1 MPWELLA
8 RYFAGELEG
17 EEKEQ
22 MKSWINK
29 NPERALRVEELR
41 EIWEQSGVPAYDL
54 DAEKAWQRL
63 STDMDKLDQG
73 DFQVKKV
80 LGTKDRQYY
89 SGNNRENRSG
99 RVIRRLVMAA
109 TAAVIIITA
118 GLFAYSNYEGIS
130 SQNEKVD
137 KTAMRLI
144 TTGNG
149 ERATYTL
156 NDGSKVI
163 LHAGSKLQVPLSFN
177 TAQRNLYLEGEA
189 YFEVAHDDKKPFL
202 VHSKNAFTR
211 VLGTKFLVKA
221 WPDNSEEVEVVVSEG
236 RVALGQEKEFESQA
250 SNEVII
256 TKNQMGTIGQGNG
269 PEVIDEID
277 LSWYMG
283 WTEGKLTFNNRPLK
297 EIIPKLERWYAID
310 IETENDAVGEKK
322 LTAEID
328 YSQPMGEVLKGIA
341 LSLELIMEKEGLTIT
356 FSNDLSGKI

>member
-22 MKSWINK
+22 MKSWINE

-41 EIWEQSGVPAYDL
+41 EIWEQSGVPAYNL

-63 STDMDKLDQG
+63 ASDMDKLDQG
-73 DFQVKKV
+73 DHQVKKV

-118 GLFAYSNYEGIS
+118 GLFAYSNYESIS
-130 SQNEKVD
+130 SQKEKVD

-189 YFEVAHDDKKPFL
+189 YFEVTRDESKPFV
-202 VHSKNAFTR
+202 VHSEKATTR
-211 VLGTKFLVKA
+211 VLGTKFLVRA
-221 WPDNSEEVEVVVSEG
+221 WPDERNQVEVVVSEG
-236 RVALGQEKEFESQA
+236 KVALGKAENAGLQDAGEA
-250 SNEVII
+250 IL
-256 TKNQMGTIGQGNG
+256 TKNQKGQVSDDSDPSIVND
-269 PEVIDEID
+269 IDMN
-277 LSWYMG
+277 WYMG
-283 WTEGKLTFNNRPLK
+283 WTEGKLNFNDRPLN
-297 EIIPKLERWYAID
+297 EIIPKLERWYD
-310 IETENDAVGEKK
+310 IVIQTSDAEIGRRK

-328 YSQPMGEVLKGIA
+328 YSQPMSEVLNGIA
-341 LSLELIMEKEGLTIT
+341 LTLELEIEKEEGIIT
-356 FSNDLSGKI
+356 FHLPGK